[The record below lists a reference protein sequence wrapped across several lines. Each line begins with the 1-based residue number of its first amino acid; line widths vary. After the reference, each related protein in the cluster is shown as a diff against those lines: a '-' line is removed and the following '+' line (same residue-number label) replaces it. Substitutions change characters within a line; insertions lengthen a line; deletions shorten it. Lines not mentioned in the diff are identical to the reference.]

1 MIAILEMRD
10 VSMRFPGTL
19 AVDQVS
25 FDVKPGEVHALMGEN
40 GAGKSTLMNMMAGSF
55 DTYTGS
61 ILVGGETVKLHA
73 PALAKE
79 QGIEMI
85 HQELYNALPLT
96 IAENIF
102 AGNLPTKSGFLVDRK
117 KLMQDTETSLQ
128 RVGLSLNPMTRIEA
142 LSPHEQQLVEI
153 AKALSNHPKILI
165 MDEPTSSLSRTEVQK
180 LFKIIDQLKSEGL
193 AIVYISHHIPE
204 IFRVADRATVLRDGK
219 KVFTD
224 VMDNLTPE
232 KLVDAMVGKAISK
245 THVLRKRTPAD
256 ISYRFHHLSRL
267 GFFHDVNF
275 EIRKGEVLSIAGL
288 AGSGRSEI
296 ARSFCA
302 IDPLDAGHVS
312 KDGEVLPIY
321 SYKDAIRLGFAYLSE
336 DRKSEGLAL
345 DQESVFNAMSA
356 VNVKETTKSSLA
368 EREKTYLQL
377 AHELSVYPP
386 DPTRLVNQ
394 YSGGNQQKILL
405 AKWMAVHPDLL
416 ILDEPTRGVDIGAK
430 QLIHEVIGRLADEG
444 MCILLIT
451 SDLPEL
457 VELADRV
464 LILHKGQIV
473 QEMVSDF
480 TEESILL
487 AANGENP

>member
-1 MIAILEMRD
+1 
-10 VSMRFPGTL
+10 
-19 AVDQVS
+19 
-25 FDVKPGEVHALMGEN
+25 
-40 GAGKSTLMNMMAGSF
+40 
-55 DTYTGS
+55 
-61 ILVGGETVKLHA
+61 
-73 PALAKE
+73 
-79 QGIEMI
+79 
-85 HQELYNALPLT
+85 
-96 IAENIF
+96 
-102 AGNLPTKSGFLVDRK
+102 
-117 KLMQDTETSLQ
+117 
-128 RVGLSLNPMTRIEA
+128 
-142 LSPHEQQLVEI
+142 
-153 AKALSNHPKILI
+153 
-165 MDEPTSSLSRTEVQK
+165 
-180 LFKIIDQLKSEGL
+180 
-193 AIVYISHHIPE
+193 
-204 IFRVADRATVLRDGK
+204 VADRATVLRDGK

-487 AANGENP
+487 AANGENA